1 MTSESELQLLE
12 AIYASG
18 SSGQANSQR
27 VLAGQAGL
35 SLGMTNAL
43 LSRFAERG
51 WVKLTHISGR
61 SLRYILT
68 PSGVEEVLR
77 RTMAYF
83 SRAERSA
90 TNYRARIDDYVH
102 GIARKGFRVL
112 VYEGPKELEFL
123 FDYSCERRGVALV
136 ASPSEELRS
145 TLSQDSTA
153 MFVSAGEP
161 AVGAPDGSGSPG
173 VPGASGAPL
182 ALRAS
187 AEALADILFPG
198 MLRVR

>member
-1 MTSESELQLLE
+1 MTNDNELQLLE
-12 AIYASG
+12 AIYASETA
-18 SSGQANSQR
+18 GQANSQR
-27 VLAGQAGL
+27 ALAGQAGL

-68 PSGVEEVLR
+68 PCGVEEVLR

-83 SRAERSA
+83 TRAERSA

-123 FDYSCERRGVALV
+123 FDYSCARRGVALV
-136 ASPSEELRS
+136 VSPTKELFA

-161 AVGAPDGSGSPG
+161 AVGAPGASAAPG
-173 VPGASGAPL
+173 VHGLPGAPPL
-182 ALRAS
+182 ARAS
-187 AEALADILFPG
+187 SQVLADILFPG
-198 MLRVR
+198 MPRLR

>member
-1 MTSESELQLLE
+1 MTNDSELQLLE
-12 AIYASG
+12 AIYASET
-18 SSGQANSQR
+18 SGQANSQR
-27 VLAGQAGL
+27 ALAGQAGL

-68 PSGVEEVLR
+68 PSGVEEDLR

-83 SRAERSA
+83 TRAERSA

-112 VYEGPKELEFL
+112 VYEGPVELEFL
-123 FDYSCERRGVALV
+123 FDYSCTRRGVALV
-136 ASPSEELRS
+136 ASPSEELRA
-145 TLSQDSTA
+145 TLSRDSTV
-153 MFVSAGEP
+153 MFVSSGDAF
-161 AVGAPDGSGSPG
+161 GA
-173 VPGASGAPL
+173 APPSV
-182 ALRAS
+182 RAS
-187 AEALADILFPG
+187 AEGLAAILFPG
-198 MLRVR
+198 MPRAR